1 MTRTFTSSP
10 LEPAERG
17 YEFGRALAGP
27 VESTVDAY
35 LGLFAE
41 RGGPAALVESL
52 GAAALDRIEAWAP
65 ELAAE
70 IRGIAAGS
78 GVPVA
83 RLAAINART
92 EVLAHLGRTGHGEC
106 STVVGHGA
114 TPAGSVAPTGIVAA
128 TDIVAMQNWDW
139 YASMSGNWLAWT
151 IPHPDGRRVTTVTE
165 YGIVGKIGVNSL
177 GVGTLFN
184 ILHHELDGD
193 GMGLPV
199 HVVARRILDTAASVE
214 DGLWLCSSAQQS
226 GFSASTSITIVDSDR
241 AVAAELWPGGLGQVP
256 SGPDG
261 LLMRTNHFLSAPA
274 RDGDRWTDHGE
285 DTVARLDELR
295 RRLRGQVSTA
305 DVRDALADHGS
316 GLCCHPGPGEPH
328 ATLATVALDVPG
340 RTLRVTAGQPC
351 LPASADRDET
361 PTGR

>member
-1 MTRTFTSSP
+1 MNRAFISTP

-35 LGLFAE
+35 LALFAE
-41 RGGPAALVESL
+41 RGGPAGLVDSL
-52 GAAALDRIEAWAP
+52 GADALDRIEAWAP
-65 ELAAE
+65 ELAEE

-78 GVPVA
+78 GVPVT

-92 EVLAHLGRTGHGEC
+92 EVLAHLGGTGRGEC
-106 STVVGHGA
+106 STVVGQG
-114 TPAGSVAPTGIVAA
+114 
-128 TDIVAMQNWDW
+128 VAMQNWDW
-139 YASMSGNWLAWT
+139 YASMSDNWLSWT

-184 ILHHELDGD
+184 ILHHELDGAAI
-193 GMGLPV
+193 GLPV
-199 HVVARRILDTAASVE
+199 HVVARRILDTAGSVE
-214 DGLWLCSSAQQS
+214 DGLWACTSARQL
-226 GFSASTSITIVDSDR
+226 GFSASTSITIVDSER
-241 AVAAELWPGGLGQVP
+241 AVAAELWPGGVGQVP
-256 SGPDG
+256 PDADG

-274 RDGDRWTDHGE
+274 RDGDRWAEHGE

-295 RRLRGQVSTA
+295 RRLHGPVGPA
-305 DVRDALADHGS
+305 DVLDALGDHES

-328 ATLATVALDVPG
+328 ATLATVALDVA
-340 RTLRVTAGQPC
+340 RHTLRVTAGQPC
-351 LPASADRDET
+351 QQASA
-361 PTGR
+361 GRSEAPAGR